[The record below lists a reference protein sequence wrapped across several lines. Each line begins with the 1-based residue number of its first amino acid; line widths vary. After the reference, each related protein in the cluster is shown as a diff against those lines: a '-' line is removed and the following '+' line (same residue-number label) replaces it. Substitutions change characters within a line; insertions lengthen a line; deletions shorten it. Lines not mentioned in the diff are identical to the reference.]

1 MTTTKANNQ
10 IKELIVKAQNGD
22 ISARTKVLEFAT
34 PRIQKITNN
43 IEIQSNSILKISRGL
58 NSFDVTKV
66 KYFLNWVS
74 VIVKNEKRKEYA
86 KNYERESKICR
97 FSEEYEYLY
106 QISNKVQAKEFE
118 FNTSNISDLKS
129 EVVKIL
135 EELKP
140 AQNKAFKLWAFE
152 ALDHAEI
159 SEFLGVHE
167 GTSKSNLNRARTNI
181 KLKLKKRGYEFN

>member
-10 IKELIVKAQNGD
+10 IKELIIKAQNGD

-43 IEIQSNSILKISRGL
+43 IEIQSNSILKISRYL

-66 KYFLNWVS
+66 KDFLNWVS